1 MISEVLLDELQRLDR
16 GEKLRVIE
24 ILAGELSLEENKLF
38 RAGMTYEIWSPFD
51 APEAANTLL
60 EMLKEDQEGNE

>member
-24 ILAGELSLEENKLF
+24 ILAGELSLEENELMRVGK
-38 RAGMTYEIWSPFD
+38 TYEIWSPFD